1 MIEGRGLIALLSLL
15 LLGLALGLLLSLAYV
30 WLLNPIQ
37 RPVSAPSDLKPELK
51 EDYIVL
57 IASAYAVEDDLDR
70 ARERLAGLGD
80 PDAGRTAAT
89 LAERHIAAGR
99 SVEEIRSLSK
109 LAVAL
114 GAKSGSLLVYIS
126 TPTPTNTPASTA
138 TPTAT
143 PTLPTATPT
152 PIPSPTD
159 TPTPIP
165 PTATP
170 SPTRTPTP
178 APQKPTPT
186 RPPETAFKV
195 IEHRP
200 LCNRPGGSLEVYVRD
215 AEGEGIS
222 GVELII
228 TWAGKENYF
237 FTGLKPEIDPGYAD
251 FQMEQGVTYRLAL
264 AAEPNL
270 AVENVGGSAD
280 CLNLADDEIPSWRVV
295 VQERQRSGSGSSLQ

>member
-1 MIEGRGLIALLSLL
+1 MVKGRGLVALLSLL
-15 LLGLALGLLLSLAYV
+15 LLGLFIGLALSMAYV

-37 RPVSAPSDLKPELK
+37 VYVSAPSDLKPELK
-51 EDYIVL
+51 EDYIIL

-80 PDAGRTAAT
+80 PDAGRTVAT

-114 GAKSGSLLVYIS
+114 GATSSSLLIYIS
-126 TPTPTNTPASTA
+126 TPTPTNTPIATV

-143 PTLPTATPT
+143 PKL
-152 PIPSPTD
+152 PTD
-159 TPTPIP
+159 TPTPPSSPTGTPTTVP
-165 PTATP
+165 PTATLN
-170 SPTRTPTP
+170 PTRTPTP
-178 APQKPTPT
+178 TPREPTPT
-186 RPPETAFKV
+186 RPPEAAFKV
-195 IEHRP
+195 VERRP
-200 LCNRPGGSLEVYVRD
+200 LCDRPDGTLEVYVHD
-215 AEGEGIS
+215 AEGEGMS

-228 TWAGKENYF
+228 TWAGNENHF

-270 AVENVGGSAD
+270 TAENVGGSAD
-280 CLNLADDEIPSWRVV
+280 CSNLAADEVPSWRVTF
-295 VQERQRSGSGSSLQ
+295 QKQQPGAELQ